1 MIKVID
7 MLGFKV
13 NKFNEWLR
21 KSGKAQ
27 IDTRVKSASET
38 SVPALLK
45 APRFKQVATASTD
58 CEVIIL
64 TYQGKNF

>member
-21 KSGKAQ
+21 KMARRQ

-38 SVPALLK
+38 GVPALLK
-45 APRFKQVATASTD
+45 RAPRCRQVATASTG
-58 CEVIIL
+58 CEVMIL
-64 TYQGKNF
+64 AYQG

>member
-45 APRFKQVATASTD
+45 EPRGS
-58 CEVIIL
+58 
-64 TYQGKNF
+64 GKSRQHLRIVK